1 MARHHQ
7 LLLEADLP
15 AAQVAVA
22 AAVNTER
29 GSALRWAGNTVT
41 DHGMY
46 YSVYRAVAVLPS
58 EDCMAWAVAPTLT
71 VVHTEIGAVA
81 VPAGNADEAPS
92 AAVGRTH
99 WSAEGSSGAVVV
111 ASGWAVDATA
121 ATSSA

>member
-1 MARHHQ
+1 
-7 LLLEADLP
+7 
-15 AAQVAVA
+15 
-22 AAVNTER
+22 
-29 GSALRWAGNTVT
+29 
-41 DHGMY
+41 
-46 YSVYRAVAVLPS
+46 
-58 EDCMAWAVAPTLT
+58 MAWAVAPTLT

-99 WSAEGSSGAVVV
+99 WSAEGSSGAVAVVV